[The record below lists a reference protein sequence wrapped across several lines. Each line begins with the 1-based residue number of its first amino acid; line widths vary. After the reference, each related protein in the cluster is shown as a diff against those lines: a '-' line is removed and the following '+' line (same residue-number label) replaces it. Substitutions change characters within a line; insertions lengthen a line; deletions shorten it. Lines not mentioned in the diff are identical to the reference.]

1 VGLWKHIKKGREIL
15 SSFTR
20 IEVGNGIRISF
31 WHDVWYGDMVLK
43 VAFPTLFGL
52 AHVKD
57 AYVANNLEFLG
68 GSNQWNMNFS
78 IEVHD

>member
-31 WHDVWYGDMVLK
+31 WHDMWYGDMVLK
-43 VAFPTLFGL
+43 VVFQLYL
-52 AHVKD
+52 VW
-57 AYVANNLEFLG
+57 L
-68 GSNQWNMNFS
+68 M
-78 IEVHD
+78 